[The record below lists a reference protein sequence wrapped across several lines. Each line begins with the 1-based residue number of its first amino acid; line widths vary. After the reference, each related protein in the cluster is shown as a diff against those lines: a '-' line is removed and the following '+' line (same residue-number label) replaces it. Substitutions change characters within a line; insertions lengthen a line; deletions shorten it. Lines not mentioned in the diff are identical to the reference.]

1 MCIQIYLRFKIQET
15 NWTNSFRIQ
24 LKDDPRSARGQ
35 RCHMAEIL
43 FLSLCTYVLVHIH
56 ICTVNTHSVYS
67 LKYFNSYNMFFN
79 HMFSKPPAA
88 PFIKIIFHFK
98 GIVCRNKVFKNKVL
112 SPRQV
117 CLHSTVN
124 TWEKIKSWSN
134 YWSEALGKL
143 LVGTQEVSRRSRVQ
157 ILSGTKGK
165 KR

>member
-1 MCIQIYLRFKIQET
+1 MTPDQLEVSAAIWRKSFSSPCVHMYSYIYI
-15 NWTNSFRIQ
+15 S
-24 LKDDPRSARGQ
+24 
-35 RCHMAEIL
+35 
-43 FLSLCTYVLVHIH
+43 
-56 ICTVNTHSVYS
+56 VNTHSVYS

-124 TWEKIKSWSN
+124 TWEKIKSWNKRFKILYRGPIWFKKQKFVGLSL
-134 YWSEALGKL
+134 YSAL
-143 LVGTQEVSRRSRVQ
+143 VSPNSSAWVNLIVCQ
-157 ILSGTKGK
+157 HK
-165 KR
+165 KW